1 MLWSCLDDGTAF
13 GSGPQRNLFESR
25 DKCMGDN
32 EIASYVFEHE
42 VPRIVDYNL
51 RFDVTPSTRR
61 KLLIEALDVWI
72 QCIHNYVMYAHK
84 VWRYGHATSGKI
96 KKLPRRPCE
105 FRSALYKIATP
116 ARASRLDS
124 SRSHQ
129 SGEWLWPW
137 DGYTK
142 AS

>member
-1 MLWSCLDDGTAF
+1 
-13 GSGPQRNLFESR
+13 
-25 DKCMGDN
+25 MGDN

-51 RFDVTPSTRR
+51 RFDATPSTRR

-72 QCIHNYVMYAHK
+72 QCIHNYAMYAHK
-84 VWRYGHATSGKI
+84 VPRYGHATFGQI
-96 KKLPRRPCE
+96 KKLRRRPSE

-116 ARASRLDS
+116 ARASCLDS

-129 SGEWLWPW
+129 SGEWLWPQ

>member
-13 GSGPQRNLFESR
+13 GPGHQRNLFESK

-51 RFDVTPSTRR
+51 RFDATPSTRR

-84 VWRYGHATSGKI
+84 VLRYGHATFGKI
-96 KKLPRRPCE
+96 KKLRRRPSE
-105 FRSALYKIATP
+105 FRSAL
-116 ARASRLDS
+116 
-124 SRSHQ
+124 
-129 SGEWLWPW
+129 
-137 DGYTK
+137 
-142 AS
+142 